1 MSARVTA
8 RIRVLLMTLSVA
20 LTALSLFGVVVMG
33 SREET
38 TELAPDSS
46 LTGYRSDGA
55 GRPTTP
61 PSNTPPAP
69 APPAA
74 EPEAAGVPAPSPS
87 APAKRST
94 TASKAPTPPAAAPRP
109 APAATGPSTLAAAGS
124 PAEGYLFGAHSV
136 WRTDVSQAPTA
147 PNSAGMV
154 DLLVSTVTDRYG
166 GVAAFNAH
174 SYGVGYYV
182 AAPGAPTVDVAF
194 HDCQGKGHVPEGLLG
209 PGGQF
214 EDVPIPAGAVPADGT
229 DGTLAVYSPQT
240 DTLWEFWVAR
250 QDARGDWQACWGG
263 RMEGVAASL
272 GFFSDNFGVSASGLS
287 VAGGMISLA
296 DVRAGSIAHAMSL
309 HIPGPAAY
317 PQLSW
322 PAQRTDGNNH
332 HPDAL
337 PEGTRLRLDP
347 SIDVASLGLHP
358 VAAIVAEAAQRYG
371 FIVVDQAGAVA
382 VVTES
387 GAAEQAA
394 TGVDPWDALLGG
406 TPDYLV
412 MQDFPWDRLQV
423 LPQDHGRP

>member
-1 MSARVTA
+1 
-8 RIRVLLMTLSVA
+8 
-20 LTALSLFGVVVMG
+20 
-33 SREET
+33 
-38 TELAPDSS
+38 
-46 LTGYRSDGA
+46 
-55 GRPTTP
+55 
-61 PSNTPPAP
+61 
-69 APPAA
+69 
-74 EPEAAGVPAPSPS
+74 
-87 APAKRST
+87 
-94 TASKAPTPPAAAPRP
+94 
-109 APAATGPSTLAAAGS
+109 
-124 PAEGYLFGAHSV
+124 
-136 WRTDVSQAPTA
+136 
-147 PNSAGMV
+147 MV
-154 DLLVSTVTDRYG
+154 DLLVGTVNDRYG

-182 AAPGAPTVDVAF
+182 AAPGTPTVDVAF
-194 HDCQGKGHVPEGLLG
+194 DDCQGKGHVPEGLFG

-229 DGTLAVYSPQT
+229 DGTLAVYSPET
-240 DTLWEFWVAR
+240 DTLWEFWVAS
-250 QDARGDWQACWGG
+250 QDARGAWQACWGG
-263 RMEGVAASL
+263 RMDGVAANL
-272 GFFSDNFGVSASGLS
+272 GFFSGSFGVSASGLS

-296 DVRAGSIAHAMSL
+296 DVRAGSVAHAMSL

-322 PAQRTDGNNH
+322 PAQRTDGNNS

-358 VAAIVAEAAQRYG
+358 VAAMVAEAAQRYG

-412 MQDFPWDRLQV
+412 MQNFPWDRLQV
-423 LPQDHGRP
+423 LPQDYGRP